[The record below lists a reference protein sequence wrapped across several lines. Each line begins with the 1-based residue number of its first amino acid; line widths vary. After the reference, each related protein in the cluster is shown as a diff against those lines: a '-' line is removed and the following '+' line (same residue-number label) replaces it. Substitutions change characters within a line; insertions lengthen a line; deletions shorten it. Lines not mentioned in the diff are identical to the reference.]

1 MNRIERFAPPRLAR
15 LHYQDAEYK
24 ILQEGEYVVCA
35 VTGQQIPVGELRYWN
50 VERQEAYAS
59 AAVAFQRYLATRTS
73 GA

>member
-1 MNRIERFAPPRLAR
+1 MNLMDRFIAPRLAR
-15 LHYQDAEYK
+15 LQYLDADYK
-24 ILQEGEYVVCA
+24 ILQEGEFVVCA

-59 AAVAFQRYLATRTS
+59 SAIAFRRELATRTP